1 MRIFWAA
8 LLLAVT
14 WGLHPQSAQKN
25 QQNLQAYS
33 DPDAYEVYAALL
45 PSNSAWGGDLRAKS
59 LVILQETGPNPWGC
73 FPKDKKE
80 VNETWAAVL
89 EDYKK
94 QNQTRKLLLRNF
106 PIEMPYK
113 LISRT
118 EISNLLTPPRNLEDA
133 AERWKSFYSRHP
145 DSGGYIE
152 LSAIGF
158 NADKT
163 RAFVYIAHHCGMLC
177 GAGGYVFLEKRDG
190 KWVEATVKA
199 SNCAWIS

>member
-1 MRIFWAA
+1 MIER
-8 LLLAVT
+8 
-14 WGLHPQSAQKN
+14 
-25 QQNLQAYS
+25 
-33 DPDAYEVYAALL
+33 
-45 PSNSAWGGDLRAKS
+45 
-59 LVILQETGPNPWGC
+59 ETGPNAQGC
-73 FPKDKKE
+73 FPQDKE

-94 QNQTRKLLLRNF
+94 QNQTPKLLLRSF

-118 EISNLLTPPRNLEDA
+118 EISDLFTPPRSLEDA
-133 AERWKSFYSRHP
+133 AKRWKSFYSRYP
-145 DSGGYIE
+145 DSNGFME
-152 LSAIGF
+152 FSAVGF

-163 RAFVYIAHHCGMLC
+163 KAFVYIAHHCGMLC

-199 SNCAWIS
+199 SNCAWFS